1 MPSSSGDGP
10 GAVKLKI
17 DELAQR
23 SGTTSRNIRA
33 YQGRGLI
40 PPPRL
45 EGRTGYYGEE
55 HLRRLEIIQHL
66 QERGFSLAAI
76 EQTLEAW
83 SRGGELGHLVGFHH
97 MLTAPWIDEPAGTIT
112 PEDLLTRFPE
122 AAEQPALIDQAVE
135 LGLIVPRPDGIY
147 EVPSVTLIEAGTELV
162 RAGIPLEQIYDLVKA
177 IRADMAAIAR
187 RFVDLIAS
195 NLVEPIVEG
204 QATPGQVEA
213 VAESVERLR
222 PIAMEVIRPFLA
234 QEMRHAT
241 DARLTALGVRLPA
254 EDD

>member
-1 MPSSSGDGP
+1 M
-10 GAVKLKI
+10 KLKI

-23 SGTTSRNIRA
+23 SGTTTRNIRA

-97 MLTAPWIDEPAGTIT
+97 MLTAPWTEEPAGTIT
-112 PEDLLTRFPE
+112 AGELVERFPE
-122 AAEQPALIDQAVE
+122 AADRPDLIEVAVD
-135 LGLIVPRPDGIY
+135 LGLIAPLDDGTY
-147 EVPSVTLIEAGTELV
+147 EVPSITLIEAGTELV
-162 RAGIPLEQIYDLVKA
+162 RAGIPLEQIYALVKA
-177 IRADMAAIAR
+177 IRADMSAIAR
-187 RFVDLIAS
+187 RFVDLVAS
-195 NLVEPIVEG
+195 NLVEPLVEG
-204 QATPGQVEA
+204 EATPEQVEA
-213 VAESVERLR
+213 VAASVQRLR

-241 DARLTALGVRLPA
+241 DVRLRAFGVRLPD

>member
-1 MPSSSGDGP
+1 M
-10 GAVKLKI
+10 KLKI

-97 MLTAPWIDEPAGTIT
+97 MLTAPWTEEPAGTIT
-112 PEDLLTRFPE
+112 AEELVARFPE
-122 AAEQPALIDQAVE
+122 AADRPDLIEVAVD
-135 LGLIVPRPDGIY
+135 LGLIAPRDDGTY
-147 EVPSVTLIEAGTELV
+147 EVPSITLIEAGTELV
-162 RAGIPLEQIYDLVKA
+162 QAGIPLEQIYELVKA
-177 IRADMAAIAR
+177 IRADMSAIAR
-187 RFVDLIAS
+187 RFVDLVAS
-195 NLVEPIVEG
+195 NLVEPLIEG
-204 QATPGQVEA
+204 EATPEQVEA
-213 VAESVERLR
+213 VAQSVQRLR

-241 DARLTALGVRLPA
+241 DVRLRAFGVRLPD